1 MKRAL
6 QTTATKNICWCQD
19 QPHNGYKAL
28 TVPGSHLVPGQV
40 MSLSTRQWV
49 GTKSST
55 LLNIPSRPWLLERRN
70 VSEITCRK
78 QTQVDG
84 RCVPS
89 VKTKT
94 FGQIP
99 SPPPLFFFYMLALW
113 SSWSKTCLPDIRCSQ
128 SKPCIMPSNPIC
140 VAHIPEFYNRLSCIW
155 NMHIAGWV
163 YYDCIFCHPFPHTA
177 ICVIFNHCY

>member
-1 MKRAL
+1 MMRTL
-6 QTTATKNICWCQD
+6 QTTATENICWCQD
-19 QPHNGYKAL
+19 QPHNGYKAP

-70 VSEITCRK
+70 VSEITCKK

-84 RCVPS
+84 
-89 VKTKT
+89 KTKT

-99 SPPPLFFFYMLALW
+99 PPHHPPFFLLLFFTCWPCDLAGAKLAYLR
-113 SSWSKTCLPDIRCSQ
+113 SGLHNQ
-128 SKPCIMPSNPIC
+128 
-140 VAHIPEFYNRLSCIW
+140 
-155 NMHIAGWV
+155 
-163 YYDCIFCHPFPHTA
+163 
-177 ICVIFNHCY
+177 NHAACPQTHLTFT

>member
-84 RCVPS
+84 RCIPS

-99 SPPPLFFFYMLALW
+99 PPPFFFFTCWPCDLAGVKLAYLT
-113 SSWSKTCLPDIRCSQ
+113 SGLHNQNHASCPQT
-128 SKPCIMPSNPIC
+128 PS
-140 VAHIPEFYNRLSCIW
+140 V
-155 NMHIAGWV
+155 
-163 YYDCIFCHPFPHTA
+163 
-177 ICVIFNHCY
+177 